1 MLKCSAF
8 GEATRLK
15 INMQKR
21 TIAPIRCA
29 DTNLDAVLQNFPGP
43 RVCFPV
49 KYLGLP
55 LTLGRLRMAH
65 LQYIIDRAKGKVAGW
80 QGRLVNV
87 AGRRELVR
95 SVLSSL
101 PVYLMTVIKPPK
113 NFLREPDKLRRRFLW
128 AGDHELT
135 GGKCKVGWFK
145 VCTPTVNGGLG
156 ILELEKFSRALRL
169 RWLWFSWEDTER
181 PWKDMQMP
189 VDKDDIALFNAATRV
204 ELGNGAKAAF
214 WTSRWL
220 QGDAPATIFL
230 TLFNH
235 SRRKNRS
242 VAEAL
247 TNDKWIQDVDHNM
260 TERTIAE
267 FVALWRHLQ
276 NITLL
281 PLQEDRITWLH
292 TRDGQYTAKSAY
304 DLQFVGTTKSLAA
317 RTLGERKCR

>member
-1 MLKCSAF
+1 
-8 GEATRLK
+8 
-15 INMQKR
+15 
-21 TIAPIRCA
+21 
-29 DTNLDAVLQNFPGP
+29 
-43 RVCFPV
+43 
-49 KYLGLP
+49 
-55 LTLGRLRMAH
+55 
-65 LQYIIDRAKGKVAGW
+65 
-80 QGRLVNV
+80 
-87 AGRRELVR
+87 
-95 SVLSSL
+95 
-101 PVYLMTVIKPPK
+101 
-113 NFLREPDKLRRRFLW
+113 
-128 AGDHELT
+128 
-135 GGKCKVGWFK
+135 
-145 VCTPTVNGGLG
+145 
-156 ILELEKFSRALRL
+156 
-169 RWLWFSWEDTER
+169 
-181 PWKDMQMP
+181 MQMP